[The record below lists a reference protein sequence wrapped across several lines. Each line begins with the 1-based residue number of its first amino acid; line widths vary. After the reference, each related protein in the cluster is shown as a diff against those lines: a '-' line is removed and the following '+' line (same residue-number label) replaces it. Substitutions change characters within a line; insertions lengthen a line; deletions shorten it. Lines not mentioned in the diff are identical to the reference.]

1 MAETLIEIKNLS
13 KSFPVAKDLWGRT
26 TKSLQAV
33 SHISLDIKA
42 GECLTLVG
50 ESGCGKSTL
59 ARLILK
65 LTEADGG
72 SVIYKGQDILAI
84 GDEDLRKLRPEL
96 QMVFQNPFSSLDPR
110 YKVRDSIAE
119 PLYVH
124 WASHCEA
131 SSRAA
136 ERRGDP
142 QAATNG
148 LLRFAR
154 NDRSLTRD
162 DIINQRVLELLKLVE
177 LDETVLDK
185 YPHECSGGQN
195 QRVCI
200 ARALALNPR
209 LVVADEAVSALDVS
223 TQWRILKLMKRLQS
237 ELGVSFLFIAHNL
250 GVVKYVADRV
260 AVMYLGEI
268 VELAPKDE
276 IFRNPLHPYT
286 KALINAAPIADPR
299 ARDRERIYLGG
310 EIPKATDIP
319 SGCPFHTRC
328 PVAIADCSRV
338 KPTFTKH
345 GETQVSCLLVK

>member
-1 MAETLIEIKNLS
+1 MSETLVEIKNLS

-84 GDEDLRKLRPEL
+84 GDEELRKLRPEL

-119 PLYVH
+119 PLQVH
-124 WASHCEA
+124 WRSHCEA
-131 SSRAA
+131 RSA
-136 ERRGDP
+136 EAIHNKDSNGSPRRS
-142 QAATNG
+142 A
-148 LLRFAR
+148 
-154 NDRSLTRD
+154 TRD
-162 DIINQRVLELLKLVE
+162 DAINERVLELIKLVE
-177 LDETVLDK
+177 LDETILDK

-223 TQWRILKLMKRLQS
+223 TQWRILRLMKRLQN

-250 GVVKYVADRV
+250 GVVKYIADRV

-268 VELAPKDE
+268 VELATKDE
-276 IFRNPLHPYT
+276 LFANPLHPYT
-286 KALINAAPIADPR
+286 KALLNAAPIADPR

-345 GETQVSCLLVK
+345 GERQVSCLLIK

>member
-1 MAETLIEIKNLS
+1 MAETLIEVKNLS

-65 LTEADGG
+65 LIEADGG
-72 SVIYKGQDILAI
+72 SVVYKGQDLLTLS
-84 GDEDLRKLRPEL
+84 GENLRKLRPEL

-119 PLYVH
+119 PLRIH
-124 WASHCEA
+124 KGSFAS
-131 SSRAA
+131 
-136 ERRGDP
+136 
-142 QAATNG
+142 
-148 LLRFAR
+148 LRM
-154 NDRSLTRD
+154 TKQCTQD
-162 DIINQRVLELLKLVE
+162 DAIKERVLELIKLVE
-177 LDETVLDK
+177 LDETILDK

-223 TQWRILKLMKRLQS
+223 TQWRILRLMKRLQN

-268 VELAPKDE
+268 VELATKDE
-276 IFRNPLHPYT
+276 LFSNPLHPYT
-286 KALINAAPIADPR
+286 KALLNAAPIADPR
-299 ARDRERIYLGG
+299 QRDRKRIYLGG

-328 PVAIADCSRV
+328 PVAISDCSRV

>member
-1 MAETLIEIKNLS
+1 MAETLIQVKNLS
-13 KSFPVAKDLWGRT
+13 KSFPVSKDIWGRT

-33 SHISLDIKA
+33 NNISLEIKQ

-72 SVIYKGQDILAI
+72 SVIYGGADLLSIS
-84 GDEDLRKLRPEL
+84 DDSLRKLRPEL
-96 QMVFQNPFSSLDPR
+96 QMVFQNPYSSLDPR
-110 YKVRDSIAE
+110 YRAYDSIAE
-119 PLYVH
+119 PLHVH
-124 WASHCEA
+124 WNYYRRHCKE
-131 SSRAA
+131 
-136 ERRGDP
+136 P
-142 QAATNG
+142 QVTKQ
-148 LLRFAR
+148 R
-154 NDRSLTRD
+154 NDA
-162 DIINQRVLELLKLVE
+162 IKQRVLELLKLVE
-177 LDETVLDK
+177 LDESILTK

-200 ARALALNPR
+200 ARALALNPK

-223 TQWRILKLMKRLQS
+223 TQWKILELIKRLQQ

-268 VELAPKDE
+268 VELANAEE
-276 IFRNPLHPYT
+276 IFKNPLHPYT
-286 KALINAAPIADPR
+286 KALINAAPVPDPR

-310 EIPKATDIP
+310 EIPKATEIP

-328 PVAIADCSRV
+328 PVAISDCTRV
-338 KPTFTKH
+338 KPTLLEVQGH
-345 GETQVSCLLVK
+345 QVSCLLVS

>member
-1 MAETLIEIKNLS
+1 M
-13 KSFPVAKDLWGRT
+13 
-26 TKSLQAV
+26 QAV

-119 PLYVH
+119 PLRVH
-124 WASHCEA
+124 KAK
-131 SSRAA
+131 
-136 ERRGDP
+136 
-142 QAATNG
+142 TN
-148 LLRFAR
+148 
-154 NDRSLTRD
+154 
-162 DIINQRVLELLKLVE
+162 INQRVLELIKLVE
-177 LDETVLDK
+177 LDETILDK

-223 TQWRILKLMKRLQS
+223 TQWRILRLMKRLQN

-328 PVAIADCSRV
+328 PVAISDCSRV
-338 KPTFTKH
+338 KPTFTRH